1 MNRTYIEHNQNQN
14 QDQDQDENKMDL
26 VSCASLDRNH
36 TINDDERANKL
47 NHDQMIPIEIKKP
60 LTNKQGITGYRTEIY
75 N

>member
-1 MNRTYIEHNQNQN
+1 
-14 QDQDQDENKMDL
+14 MDL